1 MNLQPEALAVALAIM
16 VFPHP
21 GGPNNKTPARRHL
34 NRNEELRFFKF
45 LHTVHYSKVKTTC
58 RSINDALLE

>member
-21 GGPNNKTPARRHL
+21 GGPNNKTPAGKKYEQKL
-34 NRNEELRFFKF
+34 GIAVSLECSSSFKI
-45 LHTVHYSKVKTTC
+45 HAYIIQK
-58 RSINDALLE
+58 

>member
-21 GGPNNKTPARRHL
+21 GGPNNKTPARTNYIQFKL
-34 NRNEELRFFKF
+34 NQTLLATVYRFS
-45 LHTVHYSKVKTTC
+45 LLNILSHT
-58 RSINDALLE
+58 